1 MKKFCR
7 GIFAAIVVAIA
18 VAPLHADGACPA
30 LPEIDKIMAAD
41 AQSKNTQTY
50 SNERALRDFALFSYR
65 NIANDVLNGYG
76 PYLDTIT
83 VSFGSVC
90 LDPEQTRR
98 WISVLLA
105 RSSLPTDFARRLA
118 VAHSLTAE
126 SVRASRLPFPSAP
139 GEYSP
144 EPRPHSPNV
153 NARPQQTLDPRSRCI
168 HC

>member
-1 MKKFCR
+1 MRKLCK

-18 VAPLHADGACPA
+18 VAAPLHADGGCPA

-41 AQSKNTQTY
+41 AQSKATQTY
-50 SNERALRDFALFSYR
+50 GNERALRDFALFSYR

-83 VSFGSVC
+83 ASFASVC
-90 LDPEQTRR
+90 VDREQTRR
-98 WISVLLA
+98 WISMLLA

-126 SVRASRLPFPSAP
+126 SSS
-139 GEYSP
+139 
-144 EPRPHSPNV
+144 
-153 NARPQQTLDPRSRCI
+153 D
-168 HC
+168 

>member
-1 MKKFCR
+1 MKNFCIR
-7 GIFAAIVVAIA
+7 ILAAIVVAIA
-18 VAPLHADGACPA
+18 VAAPLHAEGGCPA
-30 LPEIDKIMAAD
+30 LPEIDKITAAD
-41 AQSKNTQTY
+41 AQSKTTRTY

-105 RSSLPTDFARRLA
+105 WSSLPTDFARRLG
-118 VAHSLTAE
+118 VAHSLAAE
-126 SVRASRLPFPSAP
+126 SSR
-139 GEYSP
+139 
-144 EPRPHSPNV
+144 
-153 NARPQQTLDPRSRCI
+153 D
-168 HC
+168 

>member
-1 MKKFCR
+1 MRKLCK
-7 GIFAAIVVAIA
+7 GILAPIVVAIA
-18 VAPLHADGACPA
+18 VAAPLHADGGCPA

-41 AQSKNTQTY
+41 AQSKTTQTY

-83 VSFGSVC
+83 ASFGSVC
-90 LDPEQTRR
+90 VDPEQTRR

-126 SVRASRLPFPSAP
+126 SSS
-139 GEYSP
+139 
-144 EPRPHSPNV
+144 
-153 NARPQQTLDPRSRCI
+153 D
-168 HC
+168 

>member
-1 MKKFCR
+1 
-7 GIFAAIVVAIA
+7 
-18 VAPLHADGACPA
+18 LHADGGCPA

-41 AQSKNTQTY
+41 AQSKTTQTY

-76 PYLDTIT
+76 LYLDTIT

-90 LDPEQTRR
+90 VDPEQTRR

-126 SVRASRLPFPSAP
+126 SSS
-139 GEYSP
+139 
-144 EPRPHSPNV
+144 
-153 NARPQQTLDPRSRCI
+153 D
-168 HC
+168 